1 MKVVILAGGVGS
13 RLQEETVS
21 RPKPMIEIGNR
32 PILWHIM
39 KLYAAHGLH
48 EFVICLGY
56 KGHVIKSYF
65 ANYLLHCSDVTI
77 DIYHNQLEIH
87 NKHLEPW
94 RVTLVETGDST
105 STGGRIKQAA
115 RYVERE
121 PFCLTYGDGVAD
133 INISALLAFHAEQGR
148 YATVTAVRPPARFG
162 ALKIDNQ
169 RVSAFQEKPAE
180 ESGWING
187 GFFVFAP
194 SALEYID
201 GDEPLEGTPLERLA
215 DDNQLMAFQHDG
227 FWQPMDTLRDKQYLE
242 ALWATGEAPWKR
254 W

>member
-56 KGHVIKSYF
+56 KGHLIKSYF

-77 DIYHNQLEIH
+77 DIENNQLEIH
-87 NKHLEPW
+87 NKHVEPW
-94 RVTLVETGDST
+94 RVTLVETGDGT

-115 RYVERE
+115 RYVEKE

-133 INISALLAFHAEQGR
+133 INISALLAFHGEQGR

-162 ALKIDNQ
+162 ALKIDNH

-180 ESGWING
+180 QSGWING
-187 GFFVFAP
+187 GFFVFSP
-194 SALEYID
+194 EALEYID
-201 GDEPLEGTPLERLA
+201 GGEPLEGTPLERLA
-215 DDNQLMAFQHDG
+215 YDNQLTAFQHDG

-242 ALWATGEAPWKR
+242 ALWASGAAPWKR